1 MNLNLENDRAQTR
14 DTGLL
19 LVVLTL
25 VTTGLVLIMI
35 VLSFLQFD
43 LLQDAAAG
51 QYSSRLDLGS
61 RVATIQGY
69 QTLSSFLY
77 SAALI
82 ASVIVFLLWVYR
94 SNTLA
99 RALGASAMEHSP
111 GWSVGWFFVPVVN
124 LFKPYFVMKEIYLA
138 TCSPHSYS
146 MAYDE
151 LPRLRTVQVWW
162 LLALADRLF
171 AAVTM
176 VYGVSLVNSGQYFAL
191 GTLGIISACLSLLVG
206 LTTVALVLE
215 FRRQQD
221 AAPTGG
227 LSPANVAS

>member
-69 QTLSSFLY
+69 QTLSSF
-77 SAALI
+77 SI
-82 ASVIVFLLWVYR
+82 
-94 SNTLA
+94 
-99 RALGASAMEHSP
+99 
-111 GWSVGWFFVPVVN
+111 
-124 LFKPYFVMKEIYLA
+124 
-138 TCSPHSYS
+138 
-146 MAYDE
+146 
-151 LPRLRTVQVWW
+151 PRR
-162 LLALADRLF
+162 
-171 AAVTM
+171 
-176 VYGVSLVNSGQYFAL
+176 
-191 GTLGIISACLSLLVG
+191 
-206 LTTVALVLE
+206 
-215 FRRQQD
+215 
-221 AAPTGG
+221 
-227 LSPANVAS
+227 